1 MHIRPDQQRIRPG
14 RRRGPL
20 LAAAAALGIAAAG
33 LMSAASASAAVAADP
48 LPSSSGTTTA
58 NVNVTSDIILSG
70 LTEAFTLEGFPG
82 QSPED
87 IGAVTFSVFTNNT
100 DGYNVTVEAEAANL
114 TAAGSNTDVIP
125 VADIGVRETDTATY
139 TALSSTATVTVHSQE
154 TRSAELPGDAL
165 SNDYAFINP
174 IPDVKSDLYSDVL
187 DYVATVNP

>member
-1 MHIRPDQQRIRPG
+1 LTNRERITQICHNALARPRLHIRGNDAHQAR
-14 RRRGPL
+14 
-20 LAAAAALGIAAAG
+20 
-33 LMSAASASAAVAADP
+33 SA
-48 LPSSSGTTTA
+48 
-58 NVNVTSDIILSG
+58 
-70 LTEAFTLEGFPG
+70 AFTLEGFPG

-100 DGYNVTVEAEAANL
+100 DGYNVTVEAEATNL

-125 VADIGVRETDTATY
+125 VADIGVRETDTSTY